1 MTTIK
6 KISDFKM
13 ERYLLGELPDAE
25 MRELRE
31 REVSDEI
38 FAARVKKLREEN
50 GRILEECPFNALEAR
65 LEMAGKSFSS
75 AVGTAFWLKVAA
87 ALVVALGIFSAVFM
101 GRDVVT
107 MQSDDASME
116 VAMADAGDTR
126 IKGLD
131 ARMEVWKKTGDS
143 AVQLTNGSEV
153 REGDE
158 IQLRYSV
165 PEKCYG
171 MLLSLDGNGTFTMHM
186 SDGMSAM
193 KLEPGKMTTL
203 PYAYRL
209 DNAPKHET
217 FFLLTSHN
225 SFDFDE
231 KNLNALLKNKEVSN
245 VIVELRKAGR

>member
-1 MTTIK
+1 MTTIR

-13 ERYLLGELPDAE
+13 ERYLLGELPDVE

-38 FAARVKKLREEN
+38 FAARVKKMREEN
-50 GRILEECPFNALEAR
+50 DRILAECPFEAVEAR
-65 LEMAGKSFSS
+65 LEMAGKSPSP

-143 AVQLTNGSEV
+143 AVQLVNGDEV

-165 PEKCYG
+165 PSRCYG
-171 MLLSLDGNGTFTMHM
+171 MLVSLDGNGTFTMHM
-186 SDGMSAM
+186 AEGKDPVM
-193 KLEPGKMTTL
+193 LEPGKMTTL

-209 DNAPKHET
+209 DNAPRHET
-217 FFLLTSHN
+217 FFLFTSHMR
-225 SFDFDE
+225 FTFDE
-231 KNLNALLKNKEVSN
+231 SNLNALLKNKEVSN
-245 VIVELRKAGR
+245 VIIELRKPGR

>member
-1 MTTIK
+1 MTTIR
-6 KISDFKM
+6 KISDFEM

-31 REVSDEI
+31 REMSDEI
-38 FAARVKKLREEN
+38 FAARVKKMREEN
-50 GRILEECPFNALEAR
+50 DRILAECPFETLEAR
-65 LEMAGKSFSS
+65 LETAGKSSSS

-101 GRDVVT
+101 GRNEVT
-107 MQSDDASME
+107 MQSDETSME

-126 IKGLD
+126 IKGMD

-143 AVQLTNGSEV
+143 AVQLANGDEV

-171 MLLSLDGNGTFTMHM
+171 MLVSLDGNGMFTMHM
-186 SDGMSAM
+186 AEGKSPIM
-193 KLEPGKMTTL
+193 LEPGKMTTL

-209 DNAPKHET
+209 DNAPRHET
-217 FFLLTSHN
+217 FFLFTSHDRFN
-225 SFDFDE
+225 FDE
-231 KNLNALLKNKEVSN
+231 SNLKALLMNKEVSN
-245 VIVELRKAGR
+245 VIVELRKPGR

>member
-1 MTTIK
+1 
-6 KISDFKM
+6 
-13 ERYLLGELPDAE
+13 
-25 MRELRE
+25 
-31 REVSDEI
+31 
-38 FAARVKKLREEN
+38 
-50 GRILEECPFNALEAR
+50 
-65 LEMAGKSFSS
+65 
-75 AVGTAFWLKVAA
+75 
-87 ALVVALGIFSAVFM
+87 M

-217 FFLLTSHN
+217 FYTS
-225 SFDFDE
+225 
-231 KNLNALLKNKEVSN
+231 
-245 VIVELRKAGR
+245 